1 MKRFALSLLLW
12 SLIGVAHATS
22 GLTIVNKTSIP
33 RFSFYNGQPAT
44 VTGVLSRGSFGALS
58 AKEAGIFYATFLG
71 QESGFVNQYSLS
83 LNSALL
89 ETNALGT
96 TISKQVAP
104 GIISFTFSD
113 DKGGVFSNGQTQ
125 NSVLGFAIIDGQ
137 TNRFGKFDYILG
149 FNDSFGKDA
158 DYDDF
163 VVGVRFVAAPIPEPE
178 TYAMMFAG
186 LGLIGFA
193 ARRRKN

>member
-12 SLIGVAHATS
+12 SLVGVANATS
-22 GLTIVNKTSIP
+22 GLTIVNKTPIP
-33 RFSFYNGQPAT
+33 RFAGYSGQPAF
-44 VTGVLSRGSFGALS
+44 VTGLLSRGSFGALS
-58 AKEAGIFYATFLG
+58 AKEAGTFYATFLG
-71 QESGFVNQYSLS
+71 QESSYVNKYSLS
-83 LNSALL
+83 LNNALL
-89 ETNALGT
+89 ETNSLGT
-96 TISKQVAP
+96 TISKQVGP

-125 NSVLGFAIIDGQ
+125 TSVLGFAIIDGQ
-137 TNRFGKFDYILG
+137 TNHYGSFDYILG
-149 FNDSFGKDA
+149 FNDSFRSDA

-178 TYAMMFAG
+178 TLAMMLAG
-186 LGLIGFA
+186 LGIVGFA